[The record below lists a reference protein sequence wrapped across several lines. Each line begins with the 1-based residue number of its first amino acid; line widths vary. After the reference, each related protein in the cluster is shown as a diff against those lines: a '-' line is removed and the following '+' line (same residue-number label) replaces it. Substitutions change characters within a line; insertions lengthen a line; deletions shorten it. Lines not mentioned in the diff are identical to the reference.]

1 MIRPLILTLLIATPA
16 FAQSGPMTPLPAYT
30 VTGVRPAAAA
40 TASIIGSN
48 GAPMGSADFYQG
60 PKGVLVSLS
69 VSGLSPGWHGVHFH
83 WTGQCD
89 AAGKFASAQHHMGL
103 NDGPHG
109 YLQSKGPH
117 AGDLPNIMIAADGTG
132 AAEFYIDMVR
142 VSGTGKPR
150 KGIAVL
156 MDADGSSII
165 IHEKQD
171 DHFTQPSGGAA
182 ARMACGV
189 LQSR

>member
-1 MIRPLILTLLIATPA
+1 MIRPLVLSLFIATPV
-16 FAQSGPMTPLPAYT
+16 FAQTGPMTPLPTYT
-30 VTGVRPAAAA
+30 VPGVRPAVAA
-40 TASIIGSN
+40 TASIIGSS
-48 GAPMGSADFYQG
+48 GTPIGSADFYQG

-69 VSGLSPGWHGVHFH
+69 VSGMSPGWHGVHFH

-103 NDGPHG
+103 QAGPHG

-132 AAEFYIDMVR
+132 AAEYYTDMVR
-142 VSGTGKPR
+142 LSGTGKPR
-150 KGIAVL
+150 KGVTDM

-171 DHFTQPSGGAA
+171 DQFAQPSGGAA
-182 ARMACGV
+182 ARVACGV
-189 LQSR
+189 VQKR